1 MKQGRFPAPLGRAPM
16 FGVRLEESGTRLGVA
31 CSPDL
36 RTYRILGAEGDEL
49 GTLYGVVLS
58 CGNEGLRVEGDTI
71 QVEGEVVGPEAFETE
86 VVDRIRGTFVIRT
99 QGSLPRRL
107 YPDTGGTIPLVYC
120 PRTKRV
126 GSSAG
131 ILLDPAEY
139 EARLVH
145 DRVERLIRKEGMGSW
160 IPGTLTAH
168 DGVKRLLSNHYL
180 DLDSWTA
187 VRFWPRREDFSQ
199 DLDLDVAAGIVA
211 RDLSAFMRAVADE
224 FKVGISLTAGYDTR
238 ILLAAAREV
247 VHRVEFFTTAPEIRG
262 IDQIMAKEIAGA
274 LGLAHR
280 TVPLLPASDSD
291 TAAWDHAVGHA
302 VLEGNRTSGP
312 TLRGLDYD
320 LILTGMFGEPGRSRL
335 YRHDYATINSKRLTP
350 EAVLSRL
357 SRPRDPEIVAEV
369 ARWMEGLDWLP
380 PSAVLDLAHMELKSG
395 GWAMAQHAAQC
406 AAKLEMN
413 PIAQRSIRRA
423 FLSVL
428 PEEKGTE
435 ALFRRSIA
443 LMWPELLDFPVNRFG
458 NYRDALSKASKLFQ
472 PGRLRRHLRARL
484 S

>member
-1 MKQGRFPAPLGRAPM
+1 M
-16 FGVRLEESGTRLGVA
+16 
-31 CSPDL
+31 
-36 RTYRILGAEGDEL
+36 
-49 GTLYGVVLS
+49 
-58 CGNEGLRVEGDTI
+58 
-71 QVEGEVVGPEAFETE
+71 
-86 VVDRIRGTFVIRT
+86 
-99 QGSLPRRL
+99 
-107 YPDTGGTIPLVYC
+107 
-120 PRTKRV
+120 
-126 GSSAG
+126 
-131 ILLDPAEY
+131 
-139 EARLVH
+139 
-145 DRVERLIRKEGMGSW
+145 
-160 IPGTLTAH
+160 

-238 ILLAAAREV
+238 ILLAAARAV
-247 VHRVEFFTTAPEIRG
+247 VHRVEAFGPRRLRRSGAASTRRASWRSAGRWRTRRRPRTAP
-262 IDQIMAKEIAGA
+262 
-274 LGLAHR
+274 
-280 TVPLLPASDSD
+280 VPLLPASDARPRSRRGLMRSGRMRSD
-291 TAAWDHAVGHA
+291 RGQSRLLGADGCAA
-302 VLEGNRTSGP
+302 
-312 TLRGLDYD
+312 LDYD
-320 LILTGMFGEPGRSRL
+320 AFTLSPGCSGSLGGHASSTGTIGDARICGSPRL
-335 YRHDYATINSKRLTP
+335 DA
-350 EAVLSRL
+350 
-357 SRPRDPEIVAEV
+357 
-369 ARWMEGLDWLP
+369 GGG
-380 PSAVLDLAHMELKSG
+380 PSG
-395 GWAMAQHAAQC
+395 
-406 AAKLEMN
+406 AKLEMN